1 MATIFNKIR
10 TRFGISTMLM
20 KIIYINVAVFIAL
33 RLVSIVFT
41 LFALS
46 SNPILQ
52 WIELPASLDNLIQQP
67 WSLFTYMFAQYDIL
81 HILFNMLWLY
91 WFGAIFMLYFTQKQ
105 LLGLYIYGGIGG
117 AILYIL
123 AYNVFPY
130 FASAIEGS
138 YMLGASASVIA
149 IVVATAMRAPDYK
162 IGLLFLGAIS
172 LKWIAIATLSIDL
185 LSIDSANAGGHIA
198 HIGGALVGFLY
209 ALAYKNGIDIT
220 RWFNNLCDSIV
231 LLFSRSSKPHF
242 GNKKYKYSAPK
253 FKNKESMAPDDMA
266 EMNTILEKIKKSGYA
281 SLSSEEKKRLF
292 DVSKKE

>member
-1 MATIFNKIR
+1 
-10 TRFGISTMLM
+10 MLM
-20 KIIYINVAVFIAL
+20 KIIFINIAVFIVL
-33 RLVSIVFT
+33 RLVSIGFT

-46 SNPILQ
+46 SNPVLQ
-52 WIELPASLDNLIQQP
+52 WIELPASLSNLIQQP

-117 AILYIL
+117 AMLYIL
-123 AYNVFPY
+123 AYNTFPY
-130 FASAIEGS
+130 FAPAIEGS

-172 LKWIAIATLSIDL
+172 LKWIAIVTLSIDL

-198 HIGGALVGFLY
+198 HIGGALVGVLY

-220 RWFNNLCDSIV
+220 RWFNNLCDWIASF
-231 LLFSRSSKPHF
+231 FSRSPRVKL
-242 GNKKYKYSAPK
+242 GKKKYKYSAPK
-253 FKNKESMAPDDMA
+253 SNNKESIQPDDMA
-266 EMNTILEKIKKSGYA
+266 DMNAILEKIKKSGYS

-292 DVSKKE
+292 DVSKK